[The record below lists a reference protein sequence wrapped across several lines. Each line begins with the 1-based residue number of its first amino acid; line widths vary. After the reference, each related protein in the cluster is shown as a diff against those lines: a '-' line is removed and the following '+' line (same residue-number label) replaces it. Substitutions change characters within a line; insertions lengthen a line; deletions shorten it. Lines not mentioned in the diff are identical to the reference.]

1 MDHSPA
7 QLDRLAATAAGL
19 ADLPWGAHALAGAAL
34 VAGLVMWLSGRRFVR
49 PAYAA
54 LFALAGA
61 GIGFTGPAAAGFDL
75 DPYMGL
81 AIGLVAGLV
90 LGALMYRMTMAVTLA
105 SAAAVA
111 APMVAAAAI
120 HLNTAE
126 DWRTSGEWPGAFSS
140 EQEESGGVYGTN
152 EPPITGSQGAQKSEN
167 RAEATDLSWPAAAE
181 AAARIRRVAQAMWSD
196 AMDRLDAAP
205 PMHRLILLLA
215 TLIGAGVGFALG
227 FSWPG
232 RSAAMATAF
241 VGAGVWLGGGAWLAT
256 LLGSPPTGWGLSS
269 PLSWLL
275 VWVVAALA
283 GTALQWTALRPRADE
298 KR

>member
-7 QLDRLAATAAGL
+7 QLERLAATAAGL

-34 VAGLVMWLSGRRFVR
+34 IAGLIMWFSGRRFVR
-49 PAYAA
+49 PVYAA

-61 GIGFTGPAAAGFDL
+61 GIGFAGPAAAGFDL

-81 AIGLVAGLV
+81 AAGLIAGLV
-90 LGALMYRMTMAVTLA
+90 LGAVMYRMTMAVTLGV
-105 SAAAVA
+105 AAAVA
-111 APMVAAAAI
+111 APMVAAAVI
-120 HLNTAE
+120 HLNEAE
-126 DWRTSGEWPGAFSS
+126 DWRASSEWPSAMAEGEGTSGL
-140 EQEESGGVYGTN
+140 YGTN
-152 EPPITGSQGAQKSEN
+152 EPPITGSGDEKRSEN
-167 RAEATDLSWPAAAE
+167 RDDGAGDLSWPAAAE
-181 AAARIRRVAQAMWSD
+181 AAARIRRVALAVWSD

-215 TLIGAGVGFALG
+215 TLAGAGVGFALG

-232 RSAAMATAF
+232 RSAAIATAF

-256 LLGSPPTGWGLSS
+256 LLGSPPTSWGLSS